1 MTIRE
6 IRIEKGLTQAQAAQI
21 TGLSLRT
28 YQNYEYEVSK
38 RDKFKFEQILRILTE
53 YERITEDKGILSI
66 KEIEDIVYS
75 ELKHTQ
81 IRYAY
86 LFGSYASGTPTEKS
100 DIDILISDGEKG
112 LEFVGLVDN
121 LRKKLHKK
129 LDIIRID
136 DLRNNLNFLNEILE
150 TGVKIYE
157 RDKKR

>member
-6 IRIEKGLTQAQAAQI
+6 IRIKKGLTQAQAAQI

-28 YQNYEYEVSK
+28 YQNYEYEVST
-38 RDKFKFEQILRILTE
+38 RDKFKLAQIIKILTE

-66 KEIEDIVYS
+66 KEIEKIVYL

-86 LFGSYASGTPTEKS
+86 LFGSYAKGTPTEKS
-100 DIDILISDGEKG
+100 DIDILLSDGEKG

-121 LRKKLHKK
+121 LRNKLHKR
-129 LDIIRID
+129 LDILRID
-136 DLRNNLNFLNEILE
+136 DLKNNLDFLNEILE

-157 RDKKR
+157 RDKRW